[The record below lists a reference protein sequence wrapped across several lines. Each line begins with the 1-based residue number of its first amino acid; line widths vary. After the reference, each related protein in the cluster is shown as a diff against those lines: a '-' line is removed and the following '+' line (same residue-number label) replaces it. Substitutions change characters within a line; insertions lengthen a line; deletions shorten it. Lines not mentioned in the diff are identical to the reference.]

1 MNKLVKGSI
10 ATAAGVALLL
20 GGAGTFALWSDTA
33 GVQGGTVQTGV
44 LDIAPVADTAKWA
57 DVSVNGRTGATF
69 NPATDKI
76 VPGDTV
82 TFTQDVTLTA
92 EGKNLKAELA
102 LATDAAKIATAFA
115 AQGVGSVTL
124 GTTVK
129 SGSATVVA
137 KEAGKVFT
145 VTPGAAGATGAST
158 STLQVVV
165 TVAFNAGVTEQTA
178 QSLAAAVDL
187 TKLGFTLTQVRGANA
202 S

>member
-44 LDIAPVADTAKWA
+44 LDIEPVADTAKWA

-82 TFTQDVTLTA
+82 TFTQDVTLKA

-102 LATDAAKIATAFA
+102 LATDAAKIAEQFA
-115 AQGVGSVTL
+115 AQGVGTVTL

-129 SGSATVVA
+129 NGTATVVA

-145 VTPGAAGATGAST
+145 VSPAAAPGAST

-165 TVAFNAGVTEQTA
+165 TVAFNAGVTEQKA
-178 QSLAAAVDL
+178 SNLAAAVDL

>member
-44 LDIAPVADTAKWA
+44 LDIEPVANSAKWA

-69 NPATDKI
+69 DPAKDKI

-82 TFTQDVTLTA
+82 TFTQDVTLKA

-102 LATDAAKIATAFA
+102 LGTDAAKMATQFA
-115 AQGVGSVTL
+115 AQGVGTVTL
-124 GTTVK
+124 GTTVT
-129 SGSATVVA
+129 SGTATVVA

-145 VTPGAAGATGAST
+145 VTPAATGGVSE
-158 STLQVVV
+158 STLRVVV
-165 TVAFNAGVTEQTA
+165 TVAFNSAVANQDASNLT
-178 QSLAAAVDL
+178 SAVDL
-187 TKLGFTLTQVRGANA
+187 TKLAFTLTQVRGANA
-202 S
+202 N